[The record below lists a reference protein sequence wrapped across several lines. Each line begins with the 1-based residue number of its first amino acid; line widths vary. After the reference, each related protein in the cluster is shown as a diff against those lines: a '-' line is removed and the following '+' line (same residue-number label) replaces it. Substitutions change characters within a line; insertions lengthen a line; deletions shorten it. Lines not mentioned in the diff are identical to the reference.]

1 MKFMLSLLFL
11 LALVSLIQAMPRYIL
26 VPIHEAAP
34 VYRYD
39 PALAHHRIARSAWP
53 QGGANPVF
61 ALPPSIAAA
70 QEQIAAGR

>member
-11 LALVSLIQAMPRYIL
+11 SALISFIQAMPRYIL

-34 VYRYD
+34 VHQYG
-39 PALAHHRIARSAWP
+39 PVLLHRTERSAWP

>member
-1 MKFMLSLLFL
+1 MKSMLSLLFL
-11 LALVSLIQAMPRYIL
+11 LTLVSLIQAMPRYIL
-26 VPIHEAAP
+26 VPIEEAPA
-34 VYRYD
+34 VYRYGH
-39 PALAHHRIARSAWP
+39 ALRTARSAWP